1 MERNEVTKET
11 IIEININV
19 ILEYY
24 MWYTEKSKITYSIK
38 RKWEVDTFSESQIF
52 ATKEDLLASL

>member
-1 MERNEVTKET
+1 MEIKTKFDVDQEIYFMERNEVTKET

-24 MWYTEKSKITYSIK
+24 M
-38 RKWEVDTFSESQIF
+38 
-52 ATKEDLLASL
+52 